1 MLELMQTASDG
12 KLAGLQAAA
21 AQRSNSMQSR
31 RHQPLWVVVT
41 TWSLAVESLMGP
53 NKDDEA
59 R

>member
-21 AQRSNSMQSR
+21 AQRSNSVQSR

-41 TWSLAVESLMGP
+41 MWSLAVESLMGP

-59 R
+59 W

>member
-1 MLELMQTASDG
+1 MLELMQAASDG

-21 AQRSNSMQSR
+21 AQRSNSVQSR

-59 R
+59 W